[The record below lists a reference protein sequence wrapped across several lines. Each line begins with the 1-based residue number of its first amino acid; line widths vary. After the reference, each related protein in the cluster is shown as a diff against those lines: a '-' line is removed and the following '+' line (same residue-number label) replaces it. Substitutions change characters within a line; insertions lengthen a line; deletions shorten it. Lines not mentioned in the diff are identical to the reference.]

1 MNTKNDGNELELEF
15 QHYNDLF
22 LFAKVLNTFNPD
34 MDDLSLALK
43 SASAITD
50 MIKKAANAAD
60 AIKNADLIDAIAN
73 LKLESAR
80 LKSTLAS
87 AETRILEIEQEND
100 ALKAKIK
107 ALEQSAVNLNKSI
120 LRDGFY
126 YAEDGDGPFCTFC
139 YDNNKKVSRVAPASQ
154 SALFGIFGGTG
165 AYKCPNC
172 QHKRFLIPQSSQK

>member
-1 MNTKNDGNELELEF
+1 MKNDKNELELEF
-15 QHYNDLF
+15 QRYSNLF
-22 LFAKVLNTFNPD
+22 LFAKVLNTFDPN
-34 MDDLSLALK
+34 MDDLSSALK
-43 SASAITD
+43 SASIIAD
-50 MIKKAANAAD
+50 MIKKAASVAD
-60 AIKNADLIDAIAN
+60 AIKNADMLEAIAN
-73 LKLESAR
+73 LKLESVR

-87 AETRILEIEQEND
+87 AEEKILDIEQENK

-107 ALEQSAVNLNKSI
+107 ALEQSAVNLNKPI

-126 YAEDGDGPFCTFC
+126 YSEDGDGPFCTFC

>member
-1 MNTKNDGNELELEF
+1 MKNNENELELEF
-15 QHYNDLF
+15 QHYSNLF

-43 SASAITD
+43 SASTITD

-73 LKLESAR
+73 LRLESAK

-87 AETRILEIEQEND
+87 AEERILEIKQEND

-107 ALEQSAVNLNKSI
+107 ALEESGINLNKPI
-120 LRDGFY
+120 FRDGFY
-126 YAEDGDGPFCTFC
+126 YSDDGDGPFCTVC
-139 YDNNKKVSRVAPASQ
+139 YDKDKKFIRVIPLPSIVVSSGMGKYQ
-154 SALFGIFGGTG
+154 
-165 AYKCPNC
+165 CQNC
-172 QHKRFLIPQSSQK
+172 RAFY

>member
-1 MNTKNDGNELELEF
+1 LITLIQVNNMKNDKNELELEF
-15 QHYNDLF
+15 QRYSNLF

-43 SASAITD
+43 SASTITD

-80 LKSTLAS
+80 LKSTLAG
-87 AETRILEIEQEND
+87 AEVRILEIEQENE

-107 ALEQSAVNLNKSI
+107 VLEQSAVNLNKPI
-120 LRDGFY
+120 FRDGLY
-126 YAEDGDGPFCTFC
+126 YSQDGDGPFCTVC
-139 YDNNKKVSRVAPASQ
+139 YDIKKEFIRVTAFTRPFKTLGKYRCQNCNA
-154 SALFGIFGGTG
+154 IF
-165 AYKCPNC
+165 
-172 QHKRFLIPQSSQK
+172 